1 MSRFV
6 KNIEDIQL
14 GVKVEADTY
23 FDAVDPYLESAENDY
38 IKPYLGDELF
48 EKLANTEVTPSLLT
62 PIAKPL
68 KIAISCFAFYH
79 IINEG
84 SLKINEHG
92 AAQAMGDMQTAP
104 SKWRDDNQK
113 AELIRKG
120 DKALDDLLD
129 ILTDHVDD
137 YPEWKTSRHY
147 TLRTSLIIGKASV
160 FNDFV
165 PIASS
170 TRVFLRLLPDLKRAD
185 RLLKSYVCTDL
196 YNRIKESLGKKE
208 DDPDPMEGL
217 MPYLQ
222 AIVAY
227 ETIIRAIPRFNF
239 FITPEG
245 LLFHTINDG
254 TSQKMSL
261 SSMDKKEMKARYK
274 ENLEES
280 ISELGAYL
288 REHVEN
294 FPEYANSTCFGQKVS
309 TRPSYAFVNKTT
321 NKFFSP

>member
-14 GVKVEADTY
+14 GVKIESDTY
-23 FDAVDPYLESAENDY
+23 FDAVDPFLESSENDY

-48 EKLANTEVTPSLLT
+48 DALSDPGVSPDRLI
-62 PIAKPL
+62 PIGKPL
-68 KIAISCFAFYH
+68 KIAISSFAFYH

-92 AAQAMGDMQTAP
+92 AAQAVGDMQTAP
-104 SKWRDDNQK
+104 AKWRDDNQK

-129 ILTDHVDD
+129 ILMDNVDS
-137 YPEWKTSRHY
+137 YPEWKSSRHFAF
-147 TLRTSLIIGKASV
+147 RTSLILGKASD

-170 TRVFLRLLPDLKRAD
+170 TRVFLRLLPDLKKAD
-185 RLLKSYVCTDL
+185 RILKSYVCSDL
-196 YNRIKESLGKKE
+196 YNRVKESITDSE
-208 DDPDPMEGL
+208 ADSEAMDGL

-254 TSQKMSL
+254 TSQKIAI
-261 SSMDKKEMKARYK
+261 SSADKKEMKARYK

-280 ISELGAYL
+280 ISELVAYL
-288 REHVEN
+288 KDN
-294 FPEYANSTCFGQKVS
+294 LDDFPEYANSPCFGHKIS
-309 TRPSYAFVNKTT
+309 TKPYYAFANKVD

>member
-1 MSRFV
+1 R
-6 KNIEDIQL
+6 
-14 GVKVEADTY
+14 
-23 FDAVDPYLESAENDY
+23 
-38 IKPYLGDELF
+38 PYLGDELF
-48 EKLANTEVTPSLLT
+48 EALSDTGASPDRLAL
-62 PIAKPL
+62 IDKPL
-68 KIAISCFAFYH
+68 KIAISSFAFYH

-92 AAQAMGDMQTAP
+92 AAQAIGDMQTAP

-129 ILTDHVDD
+129 ILMEQVND
-137 YPEWKTSRHY
+137 YPEGKSSRHY
-147 TLRTSLIIGKASV
+147 TLRTSLIIGKASI
-160 FNDFV
+160 FNDYV

-170 TRVFLRLLPDLKRAD
+170 TRVFLRLLPDLRKAD
-185 RLLKSYVCTDL
+185 RILKSYVCTDL
-196 YNRIKESLGKKE
+196 YNRIKESLIKE
-208 DDPDPMEGL
+208 EEETETMEDL

-261 SSMDKKEMKARYK
+261 SSTD
-274 ENLEES
+274 
-280 ISELGAYL
+280 
-288 REHVEN
+288 
-294 FPEYANSTCFGQKVS
+294 
-309 TRPSYAFVNKTT
+309 
-321 NKFFSP
+321 